1 MSLSTDLVM
10 RTMTN
15 SALVGCMHGRL
26 ALTLLASTSPFIS
39 PVTWTTS
46 TSPFISPV
54 TWTTSTTD
62 LVVKNVEIH
71 LHLTAVVQLS
81 YFSRVTS
88 VRPSPKVDP
97 WKLVA
102 IASLYFI

>member
-39 PVTWTTS
+39 PD
-46 TSPFISPV
+46 

-62 LVVKNVEIH
+62 LVTWK
-71 LHLTAVVQLS
+71 
-81 YFSRVTS
+81 FSVS
-88 VRPSPKVDP
+88 PSC
-97 WKLVA
+97 
-102 IASLYFI
+102 